1 MNLTSKLP
9 NTGTTIFTTMARM
22 ARECEALNLSQG
34 VPDFDPPA
42 ALVRAVQASFAGA
55 ANQYAPMPGAQPLLE
70 AVADNLHR
78 RFALRLDP
86 QEEITVTPG
95 ATEAL
100 FCAIN
105 ALVGRDDEVIVF
117 DPAYDCYEP
126 AVTLAGGVV
135 RHVPL
140 AAPEFAVDWDHVRAT
155 INARTRMIIIN
166 SPHNPTGTVLAQD
179 DLNQLAELTRDSR
192 ILVLSD
198 EVYEYMVYDGRSHLS
213 LLSHPELRERGLA
226 VSSFGKTLHATGWKV
241 GYLVAPPALT
251 AEFRKVH
258 QFCQFSVINPVQLG
272 LAQFLRDH
280 PEHLT
285 ELPAFFQARRDR
297 LAELLGDGPL
307 RLIPSS
313 GTYFQM
319 VDYRHLSGVSDVEL
333 AEHLTRAAGVATI
346 PISVFYAPEA
356 RQHGLRLCFAKDD
369 ATLIE
374 AAQRLNRIEQ
384 YLPDAA

>member
-1 MNLTSKLP
+1 MKVPSKLP

-22 ARECEALNLSQG
+22 ANECQALNLSQG

-42 ALVRAVQASFAGA
+42 ALVQAVREHFSGP
-55 ANQYAPMPGAQPLLE
+55 ANQYAPMPGAPALLE
-70 AVADNLHR
+70 AIAGNLHQ
-78 RFALRLDP
+78 RFGLALDP
-86 QEEITVTPG
+86 QNEITVTPG

-105 ALVGRDDEVIVF
+105 ALVDRDDEVIVF
-117 DPAYDCYEP
+117 DPAYDSYEP

-140 AAPEFAVDWDHVRAT
+140 AAPHFAVDWDQVRQS
-155 INARTRMIIIN
+155 INPQTRMIIIN
-166 SPHNPTGTVLAQD
+166 SPHNPTGTLLSQN
-179 DLNQLAELTRDSR
+179 DLDQLAELTRDSR

-198 EVYEYMVYDGRSHLS
+198 EVYEHMVYDGKTHLS
-213 LLSHPELRERGLA
+213 LLTHAELRERGLA
-226 VSSFGKTLHATGWKV
+226 VSSFGKTFHATGWKV

-272 LAQFLRDH
+272 LAQFLREH

-297 LAELLGDGPL
+297 LASLLSEGPL
-307 RLIPSS
+307 RLIPSG

-319 VDYRHLSGVSDVEL
+319 VDYRHLSKMPDVEL
-333 AEHLTRAAGVATI
+333 AEHLTRVAGVATI
-346 PISVFYAPEA
+346 PISVFYAPES

-369 ATLIE
+369 ATLAE